1 MASDTDSVIMEGIF
15 VLEVDAFVLM
25 VNNDSRVTRR
35 LIVGALDLELDM
47 RWELLI
53 ACAETLDIHGV
64 NHPVRRE
71 NEMYSV
77 IDKIIILLGNWV
89 QLPGYE
95 VYDVYGLIWILIG
108 KY

>member
-1 MASDTDSVIMEGIF
+1 MTLWPQPGVSSTSVASDADSVIMEGIF
-15 VLEVDAFVLM
+15 VLEVDAFVLL

-64 NHPVRRE
+64 WSQPSNKKR
-71 NEMYSV
+71 
-77 IDKIIILLGNWV
+77 K
-89 QLPGYE
+89 
-95 VYDVYGLIWILIG
+95 
-108 KY
+108 

>member
-1 MASDTDSVIMEGIF
+1 MEY
-15 VLEVDAFVLM
+15 
-25 VNNDSRVTRR
+25 
-35 LIVGALDLELDM
+35 
-47 RWELLI
+47 
-53 ACAETLDIHGV
+53 GV